1 MVDISDLGGFN
12 QKESVD
18 SSDNSQRLLEEQKEL
33 GLSLNAPVLDDK
45 NQNERQSH
53 IIDLS
58 PNSGEMTEQHLDEA
72 LRTYS

>member
-33 GLSLNAPVLDDK
+33 GLSLNAPDEK

-58 PNSGEMTEQHLDEA
+58 PNSGEMTE
-72 LRTYS
+72 